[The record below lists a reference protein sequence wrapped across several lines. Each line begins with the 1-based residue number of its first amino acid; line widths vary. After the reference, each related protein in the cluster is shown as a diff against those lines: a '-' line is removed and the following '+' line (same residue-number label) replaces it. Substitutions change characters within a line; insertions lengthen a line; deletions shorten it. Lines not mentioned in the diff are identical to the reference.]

1 MRKLTSLL
9 LFLSYLVIPS
19 ILHAQTI
26 PYGTPTLDGTIGG
39 ESEWKSAGH
48 LRMARFYGSDQ
59 FADFW
64 LLWDENYL
72 YVAGKLEDYTLLED
86 GGGKGEAWETMQD
99 DSVEIYIHPTAQP
112 TTTLN
117 KFSRVLAF
125 TPTGKF
131 QRLDR
136 GSEDVQNTTGLELP
150 GNTDDKIGNDFL
162 NKPKWD
168 WACSDKLTAPAATV
182 QPIVRY
188 APTLQGSL
196 NNKADRDVGWN
207 FELAIPWSVLGTTFG
222 TKIVTGTT
230 GEKCVLGTGTSPA
243 TLTPADGLNL
253 QLNFYRIGDDDGG
266 AVKPQDPFLNTY
278 FKLSELAKPANQRK
292 ADSSGVLLDEWFVY
306 QGDRFNPSEWATFTL
321 TGARHTA
328 DPAPSFSNPTL
339 TATPLDGRRATLQL
353 SAPQRDNTGGKAYRY
368 QIRYQAGVIPVTENS
383 WATMQVFENAYQPAA
398 PSTVQKLPII
408 GLQPGQTYTIAVR
421 ATDEGGRVS
430 SQILTTTVTLPN
442 SADNFVTV
450 APTGR
455 SLVFSDASTPFLVLG
470 ETGLMPWLPL
480 RGLYGQNIGDVTK
493 NPNAQPGATEPYN
506 GFLCDENYPV
516 APEASEKCGQGQLD
530 AGKHGRWRN
539 YYINKDNFANEGEQV
554 AIDYFAKLK
563 ATGINVLTVFVE
575 SLDLDITPI
584 FFELSSGDYNPY
596 VLTFLDH
603 LVELARQNDV
613 YLVLRLYDTYYY
625 KDDFYAKGD
634 GNGRNQGRKWSD
646 TSWAKL
652 GKTSPDNFF
661 DEDLYLQHAQRMQ
674 TLFNWVNKRTGVAY
688 KDEPHIL
695 GWDVVNE
702 VDNRERFNTAS
713 YSARKKWLEF
723 MLGVAK
729 ESAPKQLV
737 FYSFLTWD
745 PKDAAYYRASIGQ
758 KVDGEEITETKYL
771 GMDAYLAYRAPNASI
786 AAPHGYYAHIANPTQ
801 TPPTPEYVHPL
812 ELARGIAYGFY
823 QIRDGRPILD
833 MEGAPNPLYISKYNN
848 SFTQENDKEMFLN
861 SAWLHFVSG
870 GAGAN
875 LRWPIDLTHE
885 NKSFNQIPA
894 DWRNLL
900 KIFKE
905 NVGNILWRGD
915 KLQVDHQKIG
925 EVFTTV
931 RHDGTYAVAYA
942 FNPYKTALT
951 SISLPALAGQKG
963 SVRAIIPSTGEVLY
977 DYTPLGDL
985 ATIPLPR
992 AVSEA
997 VAVMIRGMGNLGS
1010 TTPQPTTTAPTTD
1023 KTARLK
1029 GISTRGY
1036 VANVAENNM
1045 FAGIIIAGSGS
1056 EKLLIRGLGQGLTTS
1071 GVATDLDARLE
1082 IKDLSGNAVVDS
1094 NDNWQTHASAS
1105 QLPQFAA
1112 NPPSVLDAALVTS
1125 LNTGTYS
1132 IQVSPVNA
1140 PGVGL
1145 VEVFDKDLSTNNK
1158 LMGISTRGYVGN
1170 TPAEFLYAGISV
1182 QGNLKVLIRALGA
1195 GLQSRGVAGA
1205 LDDAKIVVRKGANII
1220 AENDSWSQDSSV
1232 TELQQKQ
1239 QSPPATSDAAM
1250 FVTLSEGDYTI
1261 EVSSANGSKGV
1272 ALVEVYDMP

>member
-1 MRKLTSLL
+1 MKKLTLL
-9 LFLSYLVIPS
+9 LFLLSCLVVSGI
-19 ILHAQTI
+19 HAQTI
-26 PYGTPTLDGTIGG
+26 PYGTPTLDGSIGG
-39 ESEWKSAGH
+39 ESEWKSAGRV
-48 LRMARFYGSDQ
+48 RMARFYGSDQ

-64 LLWDENYL
+64 LLWDANYL

-86 GGGKGEAWETMQD
+86 GGGTGSAWETWQD
-99 DSVEIYIHPTAQP
+99 DSVEIYVHPTVQP

-117 KFSRVLAF
+117 KFSRVFAF

-136 GSEDVQNTTGLELP
+136 GSETASVTTSLEMP
-150 GNTDDKIGNDFL
+150 GNTNAVIGNDFL
-162 NKPKWD
+162 NTAKWN
-168 WACSDKLTAPAATV
+168 WVCADKQAAPTTEK
-182 QPIVRY
+182 PIVRY
-188 APTLQGSL
+188 APSLQGSL
-196 NNKADRDVGWN
+196 NNSADRDIGWN
-207 FELAIPWSVLGTTFG
+207 FELAIPWSLLGTAEG
-222 TKIVTGTT
+222 TKVTGDNC
-230 GEKCVLGTGTSPA
+230 GLGTGISPT

-266 AVKPQDPFLNTY
+266 AVKPRDPFPNTY
-278 FKLSELAKPANQRK
+278 FKLSELAKSDPAQRK

-328 DPAPSFSNPTL
+328 DSAPHFTNLTV

-353 SAPQRDNTGGKAYRY
+353 SAPKRDTTGGAANRY
-368 QIRYQAGVIPVTENS
+368 QIRYQVGVIPVDENS
-383 WATMQVFENAYQPAA
+383 WATMQVFDNAYIPAT
-398 PSTVQKLPII
+398 PGSSQKLPII

-421 ATDEGGRVS
+421 ATDEGGRVTPE
-430 SQILTTTVTLPN
+430 ILTTTVTLPN

-455 SLVFSDASTPFLVLG
+455 SLVFSDATTPFLVLG

-480 RGLYGQNIGDVTK
+480 RGLYGQNIGDLTK
-493 NPNAQPGATEPYN
+493 DPNAQPSATEPYN

-516 APEASEKCGQGQLD
+516 APEASEKCGEGQLE

-539 YYINKDNFANEGEQV
+539 YYINKNKFPNEGEQV
-554 AIDYFAKLK
+554 AVDYFAKLK
-563 ATGINVLTVFVE
+563 ASGVNVLTVFVE

-584 FFELSSGDYNPY
+584 FFELSSGNYNPY

-625 KDDFYAKGD
+625 KDDFYANGD
-634 GNGRNQGRKWSD
+634 SNGRNKGRKWSD

-652 GKTSPDNFF
+652 GKPSPDNFF
-661 DEDLYLQHAQRMQ
+661 DEDVYSRHLQRMQ
-674 TLFNWVNKRTGVAY
+674 TLFYWVNKRTGVAY

-695 GWDVVNE
+695 GWDIVNE

-713 YSARKKWLEF
+713 YSARKKWLEY
-723 MLGVAK
+723 MLSGAK

-758 KVDGEEITETKYL
+758 NVDGEVITETKYL
-771 GMDAYLAYRAPNASI
+771 GMDAYLAYRAPNSSI

-801 TPPTPEYVHPL
+801 TPPTPDYVHPL
-812 ELARGIAYGFY
+812 ELARGITYGFY

-833 MEGAPNPLYISKYNN
+833 MEGAPNPLYIKNYNAK
-848 SFTQENDKEMFLN
+848 FTQENDKEMFLN

-885 NKSFNQIPA
+885 NSSFNQIPA
-894 DWRNLL
+894 EWRDLL

-915 KLQVDHQKIG
+915 KLQIDHQKIS
-925 EVFTTV
+925 EVLTTV
-931 RHDGTYAVAYA
+931 RHDGSYAVAYA

-951 SISLPALAGQKG
+951 SIGLPSLAGQKG
-963 SVRAIIPSTGEVLY
+963 SVRALIPSTGEVLY
-977 DYTPLGDL
+977 DYTAIGDL
-985 ATIPLPR
+985 GTIPLPR
-992 AVSEA
+992 AVNEA
-997 VAVMIRGMGNLGS
+997 VAVVIRGMGNLGGS
-1010 TTPQPTTTAPTTD
+1010 NPSNPSNPSPIPDA
-1023 KTARLK
+1023 TARLK

-1056 EKLLIRGLGQGLTTS
+1056 QKLLVRGLGQGLATAF

-1082 IKDLSGNAVVDS
+1082 IKDINGNSVVDS
-1094 NDNWQTHASAS
+1094 NDNWQAHISAT

-1112 NPPSVLDAALVTS
+1112 TPPSVLDAALLTP

-1140 PGVGL
+1140 SGVGL
-1145 VEVFDKDLSTNNK
+1145 VEVFDKDLSTSNK
-1158 LMGISTRGYVGN
+1158 LTGISTRGYVGN

-1182 QGNLKVLIRALGA
+1182 QGNLKVLIRGLGE
-1195 GLQSRGVAGA
+1195 GLQNRGVAGA
-1205 LDDAKIVVRKGANII
+1205 LDDAKIVVRKGADII
-1220 AENDSWSQDSSV
+1220 ATNDSWNQDSSA

-1250 FVTLSEGDYTI
+1250 FITLSEGDYTI
-1261 EVSSANGSKGV
+1261 EVSSARGGKGV